1 MSYRKEK
8 IMSLTG
14 QEVNGLN
21 QSELKAQC
29 EQFLDA
35 KMHGICFS
43 PYEGTQVPGDPISEA
58 QVRRKLELLV
68 PHTEW
73 IRVFSCTQGNEIIPK
88 LAKEYGFKTLVGA
101 WLGEEADKNEE
112 ELQGLISLAS
122 AGYVDVAAVGNEVMY
137 REELE
142 EEELV
147 EYILRAKQALKGIP
161 VGYVDA
167 YYEFTNRP
175 KITEVCDVILANC
188 YPYWE
193 ACHIDYSLL
202 YMKQMYY
209 QAVQAASGKRVIIT
223 ETGWPSSGDALG
235 AAEPGYENA
244 LKYFINAQAWSQQEG
259 IEMFYFSAFDEGWKV
274 GAEGKC
280 GCVLGAMGCQRA
292 TQVLGRQ
299 ASLKLQHEK
308 RGPQA
313 PFSNLIDRIHERR
326 SRDSLSLQRIAR
338 PINSFPSMAS
348 SAASA
353 SAWFGISTKPKPRLR
368 PVSRSWMTLAR
379 STSP

>member
-1 MSYRKEK
+1 
-8 IMSLTG
+8 MSLTG

-43 PYEGTQVPGDPISEA
+43 PYEGTQEPGDPISEA

-68 PHTEW
+68 PHTQW

-101 WLGEEADKNEE
+101 WLGEETDKNEE
-112 ELQGLISLAS
+112 ELQGLIALAS

-235 AAEPGYENA
+235 AAEPGFENA

-259 IEMFYFSAFDEGWKV
+259 IEMFHFSAFDEGWKV
-274 GAEGKC
+274 GAEGS
-280 GCVLGAMGCQRA
+280 VGAFWGLWGANEQR
-292 TQVLGRQ
+292 
-299 ASLKLQHEK
+299 K
-308 RGPQA
+308 
-313 PFSNLIDRIHERR
+313 F
-326 SRDSLSLQRIAR
+326 
-338 PINSFPSMAS
+338 
-348 SAASA
+348 
-353 SAWFGISTKPKPRLR
+353 
-368 PVSRSWMTLAR
+368 
-379 STSP
+379 

>member
-1 MSYRKEK
+1 
-8 IMSLTG
+8 MSLTG

-43 PYEGTQVPGDPISEA
+43 PYEGTQEPGDPISEA

-147 EYILRAKQALKGIP
+147 EYILRAKQALKGIT

-259 IEMFYFSAFDEGWKV
+259 IEMFYFSAFDEDWKV
-274 GAEGKC
+274 GAEGS
-280 GCVLGAMGCQRA
+280 VGAFWGLWDANEQR
-292 TQVLGRQ
+292 
-299 ASLKLQHEK
+299 K
-308 RGPQA
+308 
-313 PFSNLIDRIHERR
+313 F
-326 SRDSLSLQRIAR
+326 
-338 PINSFPSMAS
+338 
-348 SAASA
+348 
-353 SAWFGISTKPKPRLR
+353 
-368 PVSRSWMTLAR
+368 
-379 STSP
+379 

>member
-1 MSYRKEK
+1 
-8 IMSLTG
+8 MSLTG

-29 EQFLDA
+29 EQYLNA

-43 PYEGTQVPGDPISEA
+43 PYEGTQEPGDPISEA

-68 PHTEW
+68 PYTQW

-101 WLGEEADKNEE
+101 WLGEEKEKNEE
-112 ELQGLISLAS
+112 ELEGLIALAR

-142 EEELV
+142 EEELI
-147 EYILRAKQALKGIP
+147 EYILRAKQALNGIP

-244 LKYFINAQAWSQQEG
+244 LKYFINAQDWSQREG
-259 IEMFYFSAFDEGWKV
+259 IEMLYFSAFDEGWKV
-274 GAEGKC
+274 GAEGS
-280 GCVLGAMGCQRA
+280 VGAFWGLWDANEQR
-292 TQVLGRQ
+292 
-299 ASLKLQHEK
+299 K
-308 RGPQA
+308 
-313 PFSNLIDRIHERR
+313 F
-326 SRDSLSLQRIAR
+326 
-338 PINSFPSMAS
+338 
-348 SAASA
+348 
-353 SAWFGISTKPKPRLR
+353 
-368 PVSRSWMTLAR
+368 
-379 STSP
+379 

>member
-1 MSYRKEK
+1 
-8 IMSLTG
+8 MSLTG

-21 QSELKAQC
+21 QAELKAQC
-29 EQFLDA
+29 EQFLNA

-43 PYEGTQVPGDPISEA
+43 PYEGTQEPGDTISEA

-68 PHTEW
+68 PYTQW

-101 WLGEEADKNEE
+101 WLGEETDKNEE
-112 ELQGLISLAS
+112 ELEGLIALAN

-142 EEELV
+142 EEELI
-147 EYILRAKQALKGIP
+147 EYILRAKEALNGIP

-209 QAVQAASGKRVIIT
+209 QAVQAAPGKRVIIT

-244 LKYFINAQAWSQQEG
+244 LKYFINAQDWSQREG

-274 GAEGKC
+274 GAEGS
-280 GCVLGAMGCQRA
+280 VGAFWGLWDANVHR
-292 TQVLGRQ
+292 
-299 ASLKLQHEK
+299 K
-308 RGPQA
+308 
-313 PFSNLIDRIHERR
+313 F
-326 SRDSLSLQRIAR
+326 
-338 PINSFPSMAS
+338 
-348 SAASA
+348 
-353 SAWFGISTKPKPRLR
+353 
-368 PVSRSWMTLAR
+368 
-379 STSP
+379 

>member
-1 MSYRKEK
+1 
-8 IMSLTG
+8 MSLTG

-21 QSELKAQC
+21 RSELKEQC
-29 EQFLDA
+29 EQFLNA

-43 PYEGTQVPGDPISEA
+43 PYEGAQEPGDPISEA
-58 QVRRKLELLV
+58 QVRRKLELLI
-68 PHTEW
+68 PHTDW

-88 LAKEYGFKTLVGA
+88 LAKEYGFRTLVGA
-101 WLGEEADKNEE
+101 WLGEEKETNDE

-142 EEELV
+142 EEELID
-147 EYILRAKQALKGIP
+147 YILQAKQALNGIP

-175 KITEVCDVILANC
+175 NITAACDVILANC

-209 QAVQAASGKRVIIT
+209 QAVQAAPGKRVIIT

-244 LKYFINAQAWSQQEG
+244 LKYFINAQDWSQREG

-274 GAEGKC
+274 GAEGS
-280 GCVLGAMGCQRA
+280 VGAFWGLWDANEQR
-292 TQVLGRQ
+292 
-299 ASLKLQHEK
+299 K
-308 RGPQA
+308 
-313 PFSNLIDRIHERR
+313 F
-326 SRDSLSLQRIAR
+326 
-338 PINSFPSMAS
+338 
-348 SAASA
+348 
-353 SAWFGISTKPKPRLR
+353 
-368 PVSRSWMTLAR
+368 
-379 STSP
+379 

>member
-1 MSYRKEK
+1 
-8 IMSLTG
+8 MSLTG

-21 QSELKAQC
+21 RSELKEQC
-29 EQFLDA
+29 EQFLNA

-43 PYEGTQVPGDPISEA
+43 PYEGAQEPGDPISEA
-58 QVRRKLELLV
+58 QVRRKLELLI
-68 PHTEW
+68 PHTDW

-88 LAKEYGFKTLVGA
+88 LAKEYGFRTLVGA
-101 WLGEEADKNEE
+101 WLSEEKETNDE
-112 ELQGLISLAS
+112 ELQGLIALAS

-142 EEELV
+142 EEELID
-147 EYILRAKQALKGIP
+147 YILQAKQALNGIP

-175 KITEVCDVILANC
+175 NITAACDVILANC

-209 QAVQAASGKRVIIT
+209 QAAQAAPGKRVIIT

-244 LKYFINAQAWSQQEG
+244 LKYFINAQDWSQREG

-274 GAEGKC
+274 GAEGS
-280 GCVLGAMGCQRA
+280 VGAFWGLWDANEQR
-292 TQVLGRQ
+292 
-299 ASLKLQHEK
+299 K
-308 RGPQA
+308 
-313 PFSNLIDRIHERR
+313 F
-326 SRDSLSLQRIAR
+326 
-338 PINSFPSMAS
+338 
-348 SAASA
+348 
-353 SAWFGISTKPKPRLR
+353 
-368 PVSRSWMTLAR
+368 
-379 STSP
+379 

>member
-43 PYEGTQVPGDPISEA
+43 PYEGTQEPGDPISEA

-112 ELQGLISLAS
+112 ELQGLIALAS

-142 EEELV
+142 EEELI

-274 GAEGKC
+274 GAEGS
-280 GCVLGAMGCQRA
+280 VGAFWGLWDANEQR
-292 TQVLGRQ
+292 
-299 ASLKLQHEK
+299 K
-308 RGPQA
+308 
-313 PFSNLIDRIHERR
+313 F
-326 SRDSLSLQRIAR
+326 
-338 PINSFPSMAS
+338 
-348 SAASA
+348 
-353 SAWFGISTKPKPRLR
+353 
-368 PVSRSWMTLAR
+368 
-379 STSP
+379 

>member
-1 MSYRKEK
+1 
-8 IMSLTG
+8 MSLTG

-43 PYEGTQVPGDPISEA
+43 PYEGTQEPGDPISEA

-101 WLGEEADKNEE
+101 WLGEEGDKNEE

-142 EEELV
+142 EEELI

-235 AAEPGYENA
+235 AAEPGNENA

-259 IEMFYFSAFDEGWKV
+259 IEMFYFSAFDEDWKV
-274 GAEGKC
+274 GAEGS
-280 GCVLGAMGCQRA
+280 VGAFWGLWDANEQR
-292 TQVLGRQ
+292 
-299 ASLKLQHEK
+299 K
-308 RGPQA
+308 
-313 PFSNLIDRIHERR
+313 F
-326 SRDSLSLQRIAR
+326 
-338 PINSFPSMAS
+338 
-348 SAASA
+348 
-353 SAWFGISTKPKPRLR
+353 
-368 PVSRSWMTLAR
+368 
-379 STSP
+379 

>member
-1 MSYRKEK
+1 
-8 IMSLTG
+8 MSLTG

-29 EQFLDA
+29 EQYLNA

-43 PYEGTQVPGDPISEA
+43 PYEGTQEPGDPISEA

-68 PHTEW
+68 PYTQW

-101 WLGEEADKNEE
+101 WLGEEKEKNEE
-112 ELQGLISLAS
+112 ELEGLIALAR

-142 EEELV
+142 EEELI
-147 EYILRAKQALKGIP
+147 EYILRAKQALNGIP

-209 QAVQAASGKRVIIT
+209 QAVQAAPGKRVIIT

-244 LKYFINAQAWSQQEG
+244 LKYFINAQDWSQREG

-274 GAEGKC
+274 GAEGS
-280 GCVLGAMGCQRA
+280 VGAFWGLWDANEQR
-292 TQVLGRQ
+292 
-299 ASLKLQHEK
+299 K
-308 RGPQA
+308 
-313 PFSNLIDRIHERR
+313 F
-326 SRDSLSLQRIAR
+326 
-338 PINSFPSMAS
+338 
-348 SAASA
+348 
-353 SAWFGISTKPKPRLR
+353 
-368 PVSRSWMTLAR
+368 
-379 STSP
+379 

>member
-1 MSYRKEK
+1 
-8 IMSLTG
+8 MSLTG

-43 PYEGTQVPGDPISEA
+43 PYEGTQEPGDPISEA

-73 IRVFSCTQGNEIIPK
+73 IRVFSCTQGNEIIPI

-235 AAEPGYENA
+235 AAQPGYENA

-274 GAEGKC
+274 GAEGS
-280 GCVLGAMGCQRA
+280 VGAFWGLWDANEQR
-292 TQVLGRQ
+292 
-299 ASLKLQHEK
+299 K
-308 RGPQA
+308 
-313 PFSNLIDRIHERR
+313 F
-326 SRDSLSLQRIAR
+326 
-338 PINSFPSMAS
+338 
-348 SAASA
+348 
-353 SAWFGISTKPKPRLR
+353 
-368 PVSRSWMTLAR
+368 
-379 STSP
+379 